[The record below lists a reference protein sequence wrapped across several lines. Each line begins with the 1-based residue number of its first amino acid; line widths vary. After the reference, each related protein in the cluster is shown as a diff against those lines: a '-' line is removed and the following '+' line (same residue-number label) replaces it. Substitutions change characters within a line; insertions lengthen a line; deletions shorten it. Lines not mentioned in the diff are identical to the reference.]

1 MKKIYFWS
9 NDFQENSGEGIL
21 ARNFVKLLKRKYTN
35 YKYINLN
42 KLKKK
47 DNIFYNYILP
57 FWGIIKI
64 WNYYLKNKK
73 VCYINYLP
81 IWNFLIFLLS
91 PNVSSI
97 SPFCFFKFF
106 VIDLNF
112 SSFSKDLIK

>member
-47 DNIFYNYILP
+47 TIFFITIYFL
-57 FWGIIKI
+57 WGIITFGI
-64 WNYYLKNKK
+64 
-73 VCYINYLP
+73 I
-81 IWNFLIFLLS
+81 I
-91 PNVSSI
+91 
-97 SPFCFFKFF
+97 
-106 VIDLNF
+106 
-112 SSFSKDLIK
+112 